1 MATKAI
7 TNKQLEA
14 RIDELEAKLSEMTEK
29 LTIVERASVTDNKT
43 PPVKKD
49 KDAPK
54 VNKDGTLRKKRATCG
69 YMIFSNEKRA
79 ETRTALL
86 EEAGEDKLAPGAVVK
101 ELGRLWKELEESER
115 EEYNQQ
121 AKDKDSSASSSD
133 VEVN

>member
-1 MATKAI
+1 MATKGI

-14 RIDELEAKLSEMTEK
+14 RINELESKLSEMTEK
-29 LTIVERASVTDNKT
+29 LTIVERASVNDNKT
-43 PPVKKD
+43 PPAKKD

-54 VNKDGTLRKKRATCG
+54 VNKDGTPRKKRATCG
-69 YMIFSNEKRA
+69 YMIFSNEKRS
-79 ETRTALL
+79 ETREALL

-115 EEYNQQ
+115 EAYNKQ

-133 VEVN
+133 VEAN

>member
-1 MATKAI
+1 MATKTM

-14 RIDELEAKLSEMTEK
+14 RVIDLEAKLAEMTEK
-29 LTIVERASVTDNKT
+29 LTIVERATAIKE
-43 PPVKKD
+43 PAAKKE

-54 VNKDGTLRKKRATCG
+54 VNKDGTPRKKRATCG
-69 YMIFSNEKRA
+69 YMIFSNEKRS
-79 ETRTALL
+79 ETREALL

-115 EEYNQQ
+115 EAYNKQ

-133 VEVN
+133 VEAN

>member
-14 RIDELEAKLSEMTEK
+14 RIDELETKLSEMTEK
-29 LTIVERASVTDNKT
+29 LTIVERASVTKT
-43 PPVKKD
+43 PVVKKE

-54 VNKDGTLRKKRATCG
+54 VNKDGTPRKKRATCG

-79 ETRTALL
+79 ETRAALL

-115 EEYNQQ
+115 EDYNRQ